1 MRNRTIQARVSED
14 TDQEIAFLQD
24 ALGIRRVTDIITL
37 SIHRLALEHRQEKAK
52 QSPFEALEELGL
64 IGCIDNAD
72 ASLSQ
77 NYKSVLS
84 KGLKAKHGNP

>member
-14 TDQEIAFLQD
+14 TDQEILFLQD
-24 ALGIRRVTDIITL
+24 ALGIKHVTDIITL
-37 SIHRLALEHRQEKAK
+37 SIHRLALEHKQEKAK

-64 IGCIDNAD
+64 IGCIKNANP
-72 ASLSQ
+72 SLSK

-84 KGLKAKHGNP
+84 KSLKAKHANF